1 MPEPAS
7 QCGRVLARHGTTT
20 QQQSHWPRPTRP
32 PRVQGMTTDQIILFA
47 LFGLVFAFL
56 LWGKFRYDIVAFSAL
71 MAGVLLGVVPT
82 SQAFAGF
89 GHPATLV
96 VALVLVVSAG
106 LVRSGAVFL
115 ITRTLVNASRSLG
128 SHITL
133 MGAVGGVLSAFMNN
147 VAALALL
154 MPVDIQTAR
163 KAGRSPGLSL
173 MPLSFATI
181 LGGMVTLIGTPPNI
195 IIASIREERL
205 GAPFAMFDFAPVGGV
220 TAIAGL
226 IFIALIGWRLI
237 PAREDSKLGADDIS
251 QFIAELTVPEGS
263 RLIGKQL
270 RDLEEEAEKADVA
283 IIGLI
288 RDSKRRYGRARDA
301 RLRAGDALVLEA
313 TPNALDEFRAALSLA
328 VADAKREERLKA
340 DGDGVDIIEVVVTD
354 QSRLIGRTAQSVGLG
369 WRQSTV
375 LLGIS
380 HRGQKITRQIRKTQ
394 INVGDILLLLVP
406 RETGADV
413 TQWLGCL
420 PLADRGLAVTAD
432 EKVWIAI
439 GIFSAAVLA
448 ASVGLIYLPVALGL
462 VVVVYVLA
470 KIVPLAELYT
480 HIEWPVVVL
489 LGSMIPLGAALES
502 SGGTEL
508 ISGALVTLTM
518 GMPAWAVLTVLMVVT
533 MSLSDVLNNTA
544 TTIVAAP
551 VGIQMAQSLNVSPDP
566 FLMAVAV
573 AASSA
578 FLTPIGHKNNTL
590 ILGPGGYHFGDYW
603 RIGLPLE
610 AIVVIVSIPA
620 ILVFWPL

>member
-1 MPEPAS
+1 
-7 QCGRVLARHGTTT
+7 
-20 QQQSHWPRPTRP
+20 
-32 PRVQGMTTDQIILFA
+32 MTTDQIILFA

-133 MGAVGGVLSAFMNN
+133 MGAIGGVLSALMNN

-313 TPNALDEFRAALSLA
+313 TPDALDEFRAAFSLA

-340 DGDGVDIIEVVVTD
+340 DGDGVDVIEVVVTD

-508 ISGALVTLTM
+508 ISGALITLTM
-518 GMPAWAVLTVLMVVT
+518 GMPAWAVLTVLMIVT

-590 ILGPGGYHFGDYW
+590 LLGPGGYHFGDYW

>member
-1 MPEPAS
+1 
-7 QCGRVLARHGTTT
+7 
-20 QQQSHWPRPTRP
+20 
-32 PRVQGMTTDQIILFA
+32 MTTDQIILFC
-47 LFGLVFAFL
+47 LFGAVFGML
-56 LWGKFRYDIVAFSAL
+56 LWGRFRYDIVAFSAL
-71 MAGVLLGVVPT
+71 MLGVVLGVVP
-82 SQAFAGF
+82 SAEAFSGF

-115 ITRTLVNASRSLG
+115 ITRTLVDASRSLG
-128 SHITL
+128 AHITL
-133 MGAVGGVLSAFMNN
+133 MGAIGGVLSAFMNN

-195 IIASIREERL
+195 IIATIREDSL
-205 GAPFAMFDFAPVGGV
+205 GEPFKMFDFAPVGGV
-220 TAIAGL
+220 AAIAGL
-226 IFIALIGWRLI
+226 IFVALIGWRLI
-237 PAREDSKLGADDIS
+237 PARADACAELEDIGSYVAELVVPDDSKH
-251 QFIAELTVPEGS
+251 
-263 RLIGKQL
+263 IGKRL
-270 RDLEEEAEKADVA
+270 GELEDDADKSDVA
-283 IIGLI
+283 IVGLL
-288 RDSKRRYGRARDA
+288 REGKRRYGRARNSE
-301 RLRAGDALVLEA
+301 LRAGDAVVIEA
-313 TPNALDEFRAALSLA
+313 TPDALDEFRAATGLA
-328 VADAKREERLKA
+328 VADAEREEKLHA
-340 DGDGVDIIEVVVTD
+340 AGEGVEIIEVVVTD
-354 QSRLIGRTAQSVGLG
+354 SSRLVGRTAQSVGLA
-369 WRQSTV
+369 WRQNTV
-375 LLGIS
+375 LLGVS
-380 HRGQKITRQIRKTQ
+380 REGVRITRQIRKTE
-394 INVGDILLLLVP
+394 IRTGDILLLLVP
-406 RETGADV
+406 RDTGADV

-420 PLADRGLAVTAD
+420 PLAERGLAVTAD
-432 EKVWIAI
+432 DKVWLAI
-439 GIFSAAVLA
+439 GLFIGAVAA
-448 ASVGLIYLPVALGL
+448 ASIGLLYLPIALGL
-462 VVVVYVLA
+462 VVIAYVLS
-470 KIVPLAELYT
+470 KIVPLSELYT
-480 HIEWPVVVL
+480 HIEWPVIVL

-508 ISGALVTLTM
+508 IAGWLVTLTN
-518 GMPAWAVLTVLMVVT
+518 GLPAWAVLTVLMVVT

-551 VGIQMAQSLNVSPDP
+551 VGIQMAQTLGVSPDP

-610 AIVVIVSIPA
+610 VIVIAVSIPA